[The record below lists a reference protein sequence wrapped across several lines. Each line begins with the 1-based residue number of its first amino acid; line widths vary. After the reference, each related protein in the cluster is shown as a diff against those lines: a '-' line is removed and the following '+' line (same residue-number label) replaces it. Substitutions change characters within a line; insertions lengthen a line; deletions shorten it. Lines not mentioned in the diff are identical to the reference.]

1 MRKNIQNLLKGK
13 LQNITFFQR
22 WEYLRPFGSK
32 RTKFER
38 GNSAKQMLISPF
50 CSDKCCTI
58 VDRRI
63 HFVEI
68 YSQIQHVFFD
78 YVKVY
83 SVFNSSV
90 VVIFHIFK
98 RKWLA
103 LLEEC
108 PSVLFQCHNNSF
120 FFIRIRIFKCHL
132 RIWTMFV
139 CDRKVDVFTF
149 QYVVNRITSS

>member
-22 WEYLRPFGSK
+22 WEFLRSFGSK
-32 RTKFER
+32 RTTFER

-68 YSQIQHVFFD
+68 YSQFQHVFFD

-90 VVIFHIFK
+90 VVVFHIFK

-108 PSVLFQCHNNSF
+108 PSVLFQCHYNSF
-120 FFIRIRIFKCHL
+120 FFIRISIFKPKTV
-132 RIWTMFV
+132 I
-139 CDRKVDVFTF
+139 RK
-149 QYVVNRITSS
+149 NK